1 MLQSDFK
8 EFLLKI
14 TNAKQ
19 AHEIEVIQSL
29 WSGYG
34 KIARIQLD
42 GAAFETVVVKHI
54 SLRKANAHPRGW
66 NTNISYDRKVKS
78 YQVETY
84 WYENYNQRCTS
95 DCRTPQFLGSFS
107 QDEGHCFGAINH
119 PNQHQNGSVAKVGED
134 SFLTYSTS
142 E

>member
-8 EFLLKI
+8 AFLLKI

-66 NTNISYDRKVKS
+66 NTDNSHNRKVKS
-78 YQVETY
+78 YQRSEERRVGKE
-84 WYENYNQRCTS
+84 
-95 DCRTPQFLGSFS
+95 CRSRRWK
-107 QDEGHCFGAINH
+107 EH
-119 PNQHQNGSVAKVGED
+119 
-134 SFLTYSTS
+134 
-142 E
+142 